1 VSKIREY
8 LFLFLTAGFVVALDQ
23 YSKWLVRSQLAFGEM
38 WMPAPLEGLL
48 PYVRIV
54 YWHNSG
60 AAFGLFQR
68 GNLILSILAFIVI
81 GVIIYYY
88 PRVSPDDWWLKLAM
102 GLQLG
107 GATGNLIDRLTQG
120 QVTDFISVSTFP
132 VWNVADSAITIGTF
146 ILLLGVYLKERH
158 SGNQTKDRSE
168 SLKPGSEPASNPET
182 GEPQGE

>member
-1 VSKIREY
+1 MIKIRDY
-8 LFLFLTAGFVVALDQ
+8 LLLFLPAGFVVALDQ

-38 WMPAPLEGLL
+38 WLPAPLEGLL
-48 PYVRIV
+48 PYMRIV

-68 GNLILSILAFIVI
+68 GNLILTILAIIVI

-88 PRVSPDDWWLKLAM
+88 PRVSPEDWWLKLAM

-107 GATGNLIDRLTQG
+107 GAVGNLIDRLTLG
-120 QVTDFISVSTFP
+120 QVTDFISLSTFP
-132 VWNVADSAITIGTF
+132 VFNVADSAITIGTC
-146 ILLLGVYLKERH
+146 ILLLGVYLKERQ
-158 SGNQTKDRSE
+158 SGKQAKGSSKSSR
-168 SLKPGSEPASNPET
+168 PGSETASNPET